1 MIQNFKLNQ
10 ISAKE
15 FGKSIPVVWEMT
27 SGINVT
33 VNVTYNG
40 ILCCT
45 AGPETNT
52 TGQCDC
58 LISSPGLFDPDTW
71 VNISA
76 TAWNRISGPETKSF
90 DVEVMW
96 FRQAILK
103 LYLVCRVCVKV
114 KSHSCK
120 L

>member
-1 MIQNFKLNQ
+1 MIQNFQLNQ

-58 LISSPGLFDPDTW
+58 LISNPSLFDPDTW

-76 TAWNRISGPETKSF
+76 TAWNRISGPDTKSF
-90 DVEVMW
+90 EIEVIW
-96 FRQAILK
+96 FP
-103 LYLVCRVCVKV
+103 
-114 KSHSCK
+114 
-120 L
+120 